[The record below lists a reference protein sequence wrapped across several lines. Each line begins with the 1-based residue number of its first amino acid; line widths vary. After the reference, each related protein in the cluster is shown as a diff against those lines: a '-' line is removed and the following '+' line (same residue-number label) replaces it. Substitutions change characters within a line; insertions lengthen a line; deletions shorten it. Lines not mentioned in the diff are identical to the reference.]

1 MTNRLENETS
11 PYLRQHR
18 DNPVD
23 WYAWGEE
30 AFELAKSRNVPILL
44 SVGYSACHWC
54 HVMAHECFED
64 VETATLMNSLFVNIK
79 VDREERPDV
88 DSIYMDAVQA
98 MTGRGGWPMTVF
110 LTPEGK
116 PFYGGTYFPKP
127 TFLQLMNAINDAWRD
142 RRNDIESNVLAL
154 MESLERTTKIEQDTN
169 IPGIEVFHGAVAQLR
184 KSFDPHWGGFGS
196 APKFPSTMSLEL
208 LLREVLNS
216 ESDEIQTI
224 IATTLDAMASG
235 GMYDHIGGGFSR
247 YSVDEKWLVPH
258 FEKMLYDQALL
269 AKIYLHAGIV
279 FGRQTWLDV
288 ATEIIDYVLRDLRH
302 PEGGFFSAEDADSLD
317 DDGHSHEGHFYVWSK
332 QQFHDVLPSD
342 LAEQAIEWYE
352 ITEQGNFEGANIPAR
367 LHHRGDITRP
377 VEIEKSRRILF
388 DARKTRIRPG
398 LDDKV
403 VTEWNAMMTAS
414 LVETATLFN
423 EPTWLLVAE
432 QNGEFLYQQLRVLD
446 HESKR
451 FFWKRSWQESGEPQA
466 RHRALAADLAHL
478 IDAFTRLGEATG
490 KAIWISR
497 ACEVADELVANYW
510 DETNG
515 GLFTIAQDGEQL
527 IVRQKDLLDNAT
539 PSANSTAANALLRLG
554 AITGAE
560 RFTLKAHQILR
571 LFTRIAA
578 GAPSAFGNLLLAVHL
593 LHKGITEIAIT
604 GDKPEL
610 VAHVKKQWLPNAVLS
625 FGEPIDS
632 PLWQNRPS
640 GFAFVCQNYVCSAPA
655 QSIAELD
662 RALAT
667 I

>member
-1 MTNRLENETS
+1 
-11 PYLRQHR
+11 
-18 DNPVD
+18 
-23 WYAWGEE
+23 
-30 AFELAKSRNVPILL
+30 
-44 SVGYSACHWC
+44 
-54 HVMAHECFED
+54 
-64 VETATLMNSLFVNIK
+64 
-79 VDREERPDV
+79 
-88 DSIYMDAVQA
+88 
-98 MTGRGGWPMTVF
+98 
-110 LTPEGK
+110 
-116 PFYGGTYFPKP
+116 
-127 TFLQLMNAINDAWRD
+127 
-142 RRNDIESNVLAL
+142 
-154 MESLERTTKIEQDTN
+154 
-169 IPGIEVFHGAVAQLR
+169 
-184 KSFDPHWGGFGS
+184 
-196 APKFPSTMSLEL
+196 
-208 LLREVLNS
+208 
-216 ESDEIQTI
+216 
-224 IATTLDAMASG
+224 
-235 GMYDHIGGGFSR
+235 
-247 YSVDEKWLVPH
+247 
-258 FEKMLYDQALL
+258 
-269 AKIYLHAGIV
+269 
-279 FGRQTWLDV
+279 
-288 ATEIIDYVLRDLRH
+288 
-302 PEGGFFSAEDADSLD
+302 
-317 DDGHSHEGHFYVWSK
+317 
-332 QQFHDVLPSD
+332 
-342 LAEQAIEWYE
+342 
-352 ITEQGNFEGANIPAR
+352 
-367 LHHRGDITRP
+367 
-377 VEIEKSRRILF
+377 
-388 DARKTRIRPG
+388 
-398 LDDKV
+398 
-403 VTEWNAMMTAS
+403 MMTAS

-423 EPTWLLVAE
+423 EPTWLSVAE

-451 FFWKRSWQESGEPQA
+451 FYWKRSWQESGEPQA

-490 KAIWISR
+490 KAVWISR

>member
-23 WYAWGEE
+23 WFAWGEE
-30 AFELAKSRNVPILL
+30 AFDLAKSRNVPILL

-64 VETATLMNSLFVNIK
+64 VETATLMNKLFVNVK

-88 DSIYMDAVQA
+88 DAIYMDAVQA

-127 TFLQLMNAINDAWRD
+127 SFLQLMNAINDAWRD
-142 RRNDIESNVLAL
+142 RRDDIESNVLAL

-169 IPGIEVFHGAVAQLR
+169 IPGIDVFHGAVAQLR

-269 AKIYLHAGIV
+269 ARIYLHAGIV
-279 FGRQTWLDV
+279 FGRKNWLDV

-302 PEGGFFSAEDADSLD
+302 PQGGFFSAEDADSLD
-317 DDGHSHEGHFYVWSK
+317 DHGHSHEGHFYVWSK
-332 QQFHDVLPSD
+332 QQFTDVLPPE
-342 LAEQAIEWYE
+342 LAKQAIEWYE
-352 ITEQGNFEGANIPAR
+352 ITEEGNFEGTNIPAR

-377 VEIEKSRRILF
+377 ADIEKARRILF
-388 DARKTRIRPG
+388 DSRKTRVRPG

-403 VTEWNAMMTAS
+403 ITEWNAMMLSTIAEAAS
-414 LVETATLFN
+414 LMGRAD
-423 EPTWLLVAE
+423 WLEAALL
-432 QNGEFLYQQLRVLD
+432 NGEFLVNNLRD
-446 HESKR
+446 ENGE
-451 FFWKRSWQESGEPQA
+451 WKRSWHDSGSPKA
-466 RHRALAADLAHL
+466 RHHALAADISHL
-478 IDAFTRLGEATG
+478 VDAFTRLGEASG
-490 KAIWISR
+490 QAKWMLFAR
-497 ACEVADELVANYW
+497 EAADNLLDNYW
-510 DETNG
+510 DNERGGVFTTPKTGET
-515 GLFTIAQDGEQL
+515 L
-527 IVRQKDLLDNAT
+527 IVRQKDVMDNAT
-539 PSANSTAANALLRLG
+539 PSANSTAANALYRLG
-554 AITGAE
+554 ALSGE
-560 RFTLKAHQILR
+560 EKYAHHADSILR
-571 LFTRIAA
+571 LLSRISTS
-578 GAPSAFGNLLLAVHL
+578 APTAFSNLLNAVHL
-593 LHKGITEIAIT
+593 RHVGVTEVVIT
-604 GDKPEL
+604 GYRSDLLREFNKRWIPT
-610 VAHVKKQWLPNAVLS
+610 AVIAW
-625 FGEPIDS
+625 GETYES
-632 PLWQNRPS
+632 PLFANRKPDLAYVCKKYACMSPS
-640 GFAFVCQNYVCSAPA
+640 GDPA
-655 QSIAELD
+655 QFVE
-662 RALAT
+662 ALREALK
-667 I
+667 